1 MHTTDKDTYVQKHV
15 CLGQKGWLAIMD
27 NFNTMV
33 RLRQLCI
40 AFLLATIVI
49 GIFSFMGMRGT
60 RRNEILN
67 EQFIGA
73 FKANRELLLS
83 LKQVEFQVTMVG
95 IEYSNNGF
103 ASENSLQRCK
113 NLITVINDRFEVLA
127 NEAEEYLSVYAQYYE
142 FFPLMHQLELQVAVL
157 EMGATQNAVEDTLRT
172 VADLVNIASELN
184 KTLEKI
190 MSEKAESDSHLQS
203 VSLGLIAVIT
213 LLVIVFS
220 LPIMFLP
227 RKPPK
232 RSKCSKRD
240 NLYYF
245 PKEDPSQRGKPRPGK
260 L

>member
-1 MHTTDKDTYVQKHV
+1 
-15 CLGQKGWLAIMD
+15 MD
-27 NFNTMV
+27 NYNSMV

-40 AFLLATIVI
+40 AFLLATVVI
-49 GIFSFMGMRGT
+49 GIFSYMGMRGT
-60 RRNEILN
+60 RRNEILD

-103 ASENSLQRCK
+103 ASDASLERCK
-113 NLITVINDRFEVLA
+113 NLIVVIDERFEVLA
-127 NEAEEYLSVYAQYYE
+127 NEAEVHLSVYTQYYE
-142 FFPLMHQLELQVAVL
+142 FFPLLHQLALQVAVL
-157 EMGATQNAVEDTLRT
+157 EMEASQNAVDSTLQT
-172 VADLVNIASELN
+172 IADLVNIASELN

-203 VSLGLIAVIT
+203 VSLGLIAIIT

-227 RKPPK
+227 KK
-232 RSKCSKRD
+232 RSKRSKRS
-240 NLYYF
+240 NLYHF
-245 PKEDPSQRGKPRPGK
+245 PKGNQSHRGKSRSEK